1 MREYTIMSKL
11 PHWHGDI
18 NRHTWDQTDEK
29 EVLHQHM
36 LAAVSDLFAL
46 LAEETQLCI
55 FALLKPQCLKTER
68 MCTCERILSFDLN
81 RKPQEHQRIFSQE
94 SNYSTV
100 LLIDN
105 IFLPLETSLSE
116 GLCSVFRLS
125 VRWVFLYILQ
135 H

>member
-1 MREYTIMSKL
+1 MF
-11 PHWHGDI
+11 
-18 NRHTWDQTDEK
+18 
-29 EVLHQHM
+29 
-36 LAAVSDLFAL
+36 AAVSDLFAL

-55 FALLKPQCLKTER
+55 FALLKPQSLKTER

-94 SNYSTV
+94 PNYSTV

-105 IFLPLETSLSE
+105 ILLPLESDGFIQFLDLE
-116 GLCSVFRLS
+116 HS
-125 VRWVFLYILQ
+125 VRWMFLYTLQ